1 MPNKNR
7 LKKHSKKKFVSLSLS
22 AVSRQN
28 MLLYPA
34 KVERHAEDQ
43 YSIYC
48 FNGSA
53 RSYLYNSMG
62 FPVYFKSV
70 EAAEQ
75 FIQTF

>member
-7 LKKHSKKKFVSLSLS
+7 LKKHSKKSLLFLRLS

-34 KVERHAEDQ
+34 KVERHAENQ

-53 RSYLYNSMG
+53 RSYLYDSMG
-62 FPVYFKSV
+62 FPVYFKLV

>member
-7 LKKHSKKKFVSLSLS
+7 LKKHSKKTLVSLRLS
-22 AVSRQN
+22 SVSRQN

-34 KVERHAEDQ
+34 KVERHAENQ

-48 FNGSA
+48 FNGSS

-70 EAAEQ
+70 EAAEK
-75 FIQTF
+75 FIQKF